1 VSRERLTFALAVFGT
16 WAFFLVQAWNTP
28 ILLDDWYQLP
38 YWRTH
43 DFSLESI
50 WQYGHYNYFHFN
62 PRIGDVFLA
71 IINGPPVYHLVLTPL
86 VQLGVL
92 WVIFAIA
99 FARWPRATYRDLQML
114 LVIQVLLWI
123 TIPIPGIIYFYR
135 PFATNYL
142 WAFGITLSLLVP
154 YRMAL
159 ARGTSKHRPLLVV
172 PMLLLGWTAGMCN
185 EHTGPAAMVAI
196 AGFLVFAYRKKLL
209 RAWMIAGAVGLYVGY
224 PMLFFA
230 PGQALR
236 YAGIATRQTPIF
248 MLKERGL
255 DGCFEILLDFIFEA
269 RFGII
274 LFVIFVLLFV
284 RAFKKRGEP
293 APAPSKPT
301 LVTASLLIIGA
312 GAIVFTLFASPTATE
327 RMFLASAMLLV
338 AAFAVFSEHL
348 FQERAVLRF
357 ATRVSAILFLW
368 HVVMFVRVYVI
379 AKADNDERIAKLQ
392 AAPDNAIVEI
402 QPYTFERRTSW
413 FWGDDFRYAS
423 LREYVGNEVFDL
435 NGIRYDRHLR
445 WAEPPAPDHY
455 VAIRTYDPPLPPD
468 LVGKVAPVRYTPTY
482 WEWAIAQARRLLA
495 TQSMGDYQGH
505 KLVKYEVK
513 AVDTGLDD
521 PKHRPIYVVIW
532 TPEHGFEFVD
542 GRPNDDQLGRAYVRV
557 WKS

>member
-1 VSRERLTFALAVFGT
+1 
-16 WAFFLVQAWNTP
+16 
-28 ILLDDWYQLP
+28 
-38 YWRTH
+38 
-43 DFSLESI
+43 
-50 WQYGHYNYFHFN
+50 
-62 PRIGDVFLA
+62 
-71 IINGPPVYHLVLTPL
+71 
-86 VQLGVL
+86 
-92 WVIFAIA
+92 
-99 FARWPRATYRDLQML
+99 
-114 LVIQVLLWI
+114 
-123 TIPIPGIIYFYR
+123 
-135 PFATNYL
+135 
-142 WAFGITLSLLVP
+142 
-154 YRMAL
+154 
-159 ARGTSKHRPLLVV
+159 
-172 PMLLLGWTAGMCN
+172 
-185 EHTGPAAMVAI
+185 
-196 AGFLVFAYRKKLL
+196 
-209 RAWMIAGAVGLYVGY
+209 
-224 PMLFFA
+224 
-230 PGQALR
+230 
-236 YAGIATRQTPIF
+236 
-248 MLKERGL
+248 
-255 DGCFEILLDFIFEA
+255 
-269 RFGII
+269 
-274 LFVIFVLLFV
+274 LFVILVLLFV
-284 RAFKKRGEP
+284 RAFKKRGE
-293 APAPSKPT
+293 AVPAPSKPT

-557 WKS
+557 WKSSIPKNTVESFVLSCGKTKKVEPVPDDEEDIGPMLPVTIDCKGVHTAFMCEPDRCWLVGRYWR